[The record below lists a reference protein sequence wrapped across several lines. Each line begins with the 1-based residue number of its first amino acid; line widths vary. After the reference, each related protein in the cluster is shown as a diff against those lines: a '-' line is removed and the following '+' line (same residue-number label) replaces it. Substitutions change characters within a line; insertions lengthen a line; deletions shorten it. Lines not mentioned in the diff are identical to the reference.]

1 MTTKN
6 FNAKKVLMSAVA
18 AVVFSFVFTA
28 SANANPNAGTPQKSS
43 LEIRVKDAP
52 KHNVGIRVKGA
63 QKGNVEVRVK
73 DAPKSNL
80 EIRVKNIPNQV
91 EDFFMQLMGI
101 PRGGKIVVRQ

>member
-18 AVVFSFVFTA
+18 AIVFSFVFTA

-43 LEIRVKDAP
+43 LEVRVKGTQ
-52 KHNVGIRVKGA
+52 KGNVEVRVKGA

-73 DAPKSNL
+73 DAP
-80 EIRVKNIPNQV
+80 NQI
-91 EDFFMQLMGI
+91 EDFFMKMLGGI
-101 PRGGKIVVRQ
+101 PRGGKIH

>member
-6 FNAKKVLMSAVA
+6 FNAKKMLMSTVA
-18 AVVFSFVFTA
+18 TVVFSIVFTT

-43 LEIRVKDAP
+43 LEIRVK
-52 KHNVGIRVKGA
+52 GT

-80 EIRVKNIPNQV
+80 EIRVKDNPNQI
-91 EDFFMQLMGI
+91 EEFFMKMQGGI
-101 PRGGKIVVRQ
+101 PRGGKIH

>member
-6 FNAKKVLMSAVA
+6 FNAKKMLMSTVA
-18 AVVFSFVFTA
+18 AVVFSFVFTT
-28 SANANPNAGTPQKSS
+28 SANANPNAGNPQKSS
-43 LEIRVKDAP
+43 LEVRVKDAP

-80 EIRVKNIPNQV
+80 EIRVKDIPNQV
-91 EDFFMQLMGI
+91 KDFFMQLKGI
-101 PRGGKIVVRQ
+101 PRGGK

>member
-1 MTTKN
+1 
-6 FNAKKVLMSAVA
+6 MSAVA
-18 AVVFSFVFTA
+18 AVVFSFVFTT

-80 EIRVKNIPNQV
+80 EIRVKDIPNQV

>member
-73 DAPKSNL
+73 DAPKNNP
-80 EIRVKNIPNQV
+80 EIRVKDIPNLI

>member
-43 LEIRVKDAP
+43 LEV
-52 KHNVGIRVKGA
+52 RVKGA

-80 EIRVKNIPNQV
+80 EIRVKDIPNQV

-101 PRGGKIVVRQ
+101 PRGGKIR